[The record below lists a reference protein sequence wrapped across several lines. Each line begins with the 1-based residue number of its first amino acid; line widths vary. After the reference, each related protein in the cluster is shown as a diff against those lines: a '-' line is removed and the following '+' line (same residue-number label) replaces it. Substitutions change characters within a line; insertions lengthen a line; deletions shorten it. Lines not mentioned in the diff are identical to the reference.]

1 MLSKKIFGHNFNNP
15 YSLKKNPTRVK
26 LHLKLPLQV
35 FSSKSLCTNK
45 HTKSSYFKHKCNTL
59 YILFC
64 KFLIQGC
71 TMKYFQKAYDVVI
84 IKPIPH

>member
-35 FSSKSLCTNK
+35 FLPNPYVQINIQNLPILNISVTP
-45 HTKSSYFKHKCNTL
+45 
-59 YILFC
+59 YIFC
-64 KFLIQGC
+64 FVN
-71 TMKYFQKAYDVVI
+71 F
-84 IKPIPH
+84 